1 MSGVG
6 AITYQ
11 PRHDGDNPPVVP
23 PLDRRPLYDQVAGE
37 VSLTATRLAE
47 HRCVAVDRQHVKWV
61 AVVVLEV
68 ADWNKDGQRR
78 RVRRSIT
85 SGDAPT
91 VLGAPPTD
99 LHLHEFS
106 CGIRARFESV
116 WWVGVNGVNGLCCA
130 VVWRD
135 GG

>member
-1 MSGVG
+1 
-6 AITYQ
+6 
-11 PRHDGDNPPVVP
+11 VVP
-23 PLDRRPLYDQVAGE
+23 PLDRRTLHDQVAGE

-85 SGDAPT
+85 SGDRCSHRP
-91 VLGAPPTD
+91 
-99 LHLHEFS
+99 
-106 CGIRARFESV
+106 
-116 WWVGVNGVNGLCCA
+116 
-130 VVWRD
+130 WRSHR
-135 GG
+135 